1 MHGPNVNVQPS
12 SPQTIINNFNPM
24 SMPMHPQIPIRNVNQ
39 IHQQPLPIINQAIP
53 INRKSYNQLGSFTNS
68 TASQSYLPDS
78 PLVMA
83 KNPDLFAS
91 QAIFHENIAPSFAR
105 AQSETAETQGKNTI
119 FNI

>member
-12 SPQTIINNFNPM
+12 SPQTIINNFHPM

-119 FNI
+119 FHI